1 MLPSTCCTSPTGSI
15 RSDKED
21 VRDQAIAAEE
31 RAEQAF
37 NNVVD
42 RFPKPKGRPLERLV
56 NQRADTEATMNY
68 VELIVNAYFSGKPR
82 LIRRYQA
89 HTKGNRELI
98 QTVEI
103 SARLPHSSF
112 NDLQLRR
119 CLEQARS
126 HVHRWAAA
134 DQRVRKNPADATP
147 QLPPWSRRLIR
158 FRVVLSSSHPGSR
171 STVTG

>member
-1 MLPSTCCTSPTGSI
+1 
-15 RSDKED
+15 
-21 VRDQAIAAEE
+21 
-31 RAEQAF
+31 
-37 NNVVD
+37 
-42 RFPKPKGRPLERLV
+42 
-56 NQRADTEATMNY
+56 MNY
-68 VELIVNAYFSGKPR
+68 VELIVNAYFSGKPL

-98 QTVEI
+98 QTVKI

-134 DQRVRKNPADATP
+134 DQRVRKDPADANA
-147 QLPPWSRRLIR
+147 QLPPMEPEADPIQCDS
-158 FRVVLSSSHPGSR
+158 VLKHPGSR
-171 STVTG
+171 STATG